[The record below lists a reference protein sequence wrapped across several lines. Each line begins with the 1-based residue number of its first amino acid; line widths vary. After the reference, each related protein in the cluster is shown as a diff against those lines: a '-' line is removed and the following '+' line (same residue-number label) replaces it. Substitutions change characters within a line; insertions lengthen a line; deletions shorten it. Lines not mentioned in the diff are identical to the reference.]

1 MPGPVAFKAVFYFVL
16 TWFSPIYLLY
26 TFIYDNY
33 GLYEL
38 DDVKIHQIPMDFRW
52 ILICSVNQSIESLR
66 WLVCVNTAIS
76 CFQIWFLLKLIVFF
90 SLDEI
95 CKSTGMLIIKL
106 IVRAQSIDLAMI
118 LLSQSIS
125 MWNVFNSISTI
136 HTIKILITSM
146 EFNVINK
153 LSMNILMT
161 FQKRVFIHVAA
172 GKERREKERENGL
185 KHGKLPIPISNVN
198 CAENFMT

>member
-1 MPGPVAFKAVFYFVL
+1 M
-16 TWFSPIYLLY
+16 FSNLI
-26 TFIYDNY
+26 FIEID
-33 GLYEL
+33 
-38 DDVKIHQIPMDFRW
+38 
-52 ILICSVNQSIESLR
+52 C
-66 WLVCVNTAIS
+66 
-76 CFQIWFLLKLIVFF
+76 FF

-146 EFNVINK
+146 EFDVINK

-172 GKERREKERENGL
+172 GKERREKEREKTNWNTANCQCLLAMWTVQKILWLSEQSIFESVMSRKWTNKRRRKLTKFIELCWIFIWNWWRFNGL
-185 KHGKLPIPISNVN
+185 KW
-198 CAENFMT
+198 CFWNFAGAL

>member
-1 MPGPVAFKAVFYFVL
+1 M
-16 TWFSPIYLLY
+16 FSNLI
-26 TFIYDNY
+26 FIEIDC
-33 GLYEL
+33 
-38 DDVKIHQIPMDFRW
+38 I
-52 ILICSVNQSIESLR
+52 
-66 WLVCVNTAIS
+66 
-76 CFQIWFLLKLIVFF
+76 FF

-146 EFNVINK
+146 EFDVINK

-172 GKERREKERENGL
+172 GKERREKTNWNTANCQCLLAMWTVQKILWLSEQNIFESVMSRKWTNKRRRKLTKFIELCWIFIWNWWRFNGL
-185 KHGKLPIPISNVN
+185 KW
-198 CAENFMT
+198 CFWNFAGAL